1 MWRRRQSGEFGNHHE
16 TNSSTTETRWLAVD
30 RGTFLDRA
38 GSRVRSRCCSKVGS
52 RDHVQHVELLSG
64 VFSGAGDVRSGA
76 VRGLPF
82 QPPKHVTMSDSASG
96 PAESTGRRQVVVTG
110 IGLVTPFGD
119 ERETS
124 WSAICQGRSA
134 VQWFEQNDHGNSGPL
149 GRRWVGAS
157 APARFLASAE
167 PVVSMAVFAAREA
180 LSHAALSRLSEQA
193 GCVIGTSKLGLRSFS
208 KAMKTSDSSD
218 PALPWPNAAARAV
231 ASEWNLRGPA
241 LCPVAAC
248 ATGLVSLVR
257 GADLIRS
264 GECDVVLAGSS
275 DASLVPIVLGSFQ
288 RLGVMAREFESPA
301 TACRPFDAERSGFVI
316 GEGAAVLVLEDREH
330 AVTRGAN
337 ILAQFIAGGM
347 ASDPCGMTQVDP
359 AGTSLAWLIRDV
371 LRRAH
376 VAPDEI
382 DAINLHGTAT
392 RANDIAE
399 SRAVHAVFGS
409 AADRLACSSQK
420 GAIGHLLGAA
430 GSVESA
436 IAVLSMRDQIVPP
449 TINLRTP
456 DPQCDLDYV
465 PNESRPMRLRTVLKL
480 SLGFGGHV
488 AVGLFRAP

>member
-1 MWRRRQSGEFGNHHE
+1 
-16 TNSSTTETRWLAVD
+16 
-30 RGTFLDRA
+30 
-38 GSRVRSRCCSKVGS
+38 
-52 RDHVQHVELLSG
+52 
-64 VFSGAGDVRSGA
+64 
-76 VRGLPF
+76 
-82 QPPKHVTMSDSASG
+82 MSDSASG
-96 PAESTGRRQVVVTG
+96 HAEPSGRRQVVVTG
-110 IGLVTPFGD
+110 IGLVTPFGAG
-119 ERETS
+119 REIS
-124 WSAICQGRSA
+124 WSAILDGRSA
-134 VQWFEQNDHGNSGPL
+134 VDWIEADDLSGSRPRRL
-149 GRRWVGAS
+149 RWVGAS
-157 APARFLASAE
+157 APAELLATDE
-167 PVVSMAVFAAREA
+167 PVVSMAVIAACEA
-180 LSHAALSRLSEQA
+180 LSHAGLTDISEHS
-193 GCVIGTSKLGLRSFS
+193 GCVIGTSKLGLRSFAR
-208 KAMKTSDSSD
+208 AMKRSDPSD
-218 PALPWPNAAARAV
+218 PALLWPNAAARAV

-248 ATGLVSLVR
+248 ATGLVSLIR

-288 RLGVMAREFESPA
+288 RLGVMARGFEEPA

-330 AVTRGAN
+330 AVARGAN
-337 ILAQFIAGGM
+337 ILAEFIAAGL
-347 ASDPCGMTQVDP
+347 ASDPSGLTQIDP
-359 AGTSLAWLIRDV
+359 DGTSLAWLIRDV
-371 LRRAH
+371 LRRAN
-376 VAPDEI
+376 VSPDEI

-399 SRAVHAVFGS
+399 TRAVRAAFGS

-436 IAVLSMRDQIVPP
+436 FAVLALRDQVVPP
-449 TINLRTP
+449 TINLRTH

-488 AVGLFRAP
+488 AVGLFRASS